1 MNDIFI
7 EQIVRKKKSSKD
19 TLRAIGGFVAAGI
32 VTLISVSIIPGLFP
46 LVLLGTAFLAYFNSI
61 FCNIEYEYQFTNTEL
76 DIDAIYNKQRRKKK
90 ISLNLKDSVIIYN
103 SSNQSSANQYSKV
116 KAIDYSSGNEGI
128 TTYNIITN
136 INGVQTKLI
145 IEPNE
150 NLVNAMEQKLGR
162 RIFVKY

>member
-7 EQIVRKKKSSKD
+7 EQIVAKKKSSKD
-19 TLRAIGGFVAAGI
+19 TLRSVGGFALAGI
-32 VTLISVSIIPGLFP
+32 ATLVSATIMPGLFP
-46 LVLLGTAFLAYFNSI
+46 LVLLGTGFLAYFNST
-61 FCNIEYEYQFTNTEL
+61 FCNLEYEYQFTNTEL

-90 ISLNLKDSVIIYN
+90 VSLNLKDSVVIFN
-103 SSNQSSANQYSKV
+103 SANQTQANQYSNLKT
-116 KAIDYSSGNEGI
+116 IDYSSGNTGNS
-128 TTYNIITN
+128 TYNIITSYN
-136 INGVQTKLI
+136 NVTTKFI